1 LLANTHEQNMR
12 LRPYLVAFGFFLGP
26 SIAAAQTTTRDG
38 VQALLRGDYQTAARI
53 LRPLAED
60 APQPDPVA
68 QFFMATLYEAGN
80 GVARNGLRACGLYV
94 AAASPANPFMSQS
107 LRLALAFQEQ
117 SVPPLAQP
125 CAPFSADD
133 RGLPPTS
140 FDLAPDHRIAMDRS
154 GATISYRGKQAQTY
168 SEMGGAGW
176 VYLPPRHIELVVSR
190 PVAASRHF
198 IQLFIW
204 WPETSDRSVWSLGW
218 ILKEV
223 IGLEFLPVT
232 GDKRLL
238 TLTVPQPPASFDV
251 ESVADVR
258 VNANGEAEWVV
269 SPGPGSHS
277 AVIPF
282 RELR

>member
-1 LLANTHEQNMR
+1 MR
-12 LRPYLVAFGFFLGP
+12 LRPYLVGFGFFLGP
-26 SIAAAQTTTRDG
+26 IIAAAQTTTRDG
-38 VQALLRGDYQTAARI
+38 VQALLRGDYQAAARI
-53 LRPLAED
+53 LQPLAED
-60 APQPDPVA
+60 AAQPDPVA
-68 QFFMATLYEAGN
+68 QFFMATLYETGR
-80 GVARNGLRACGLYV
+80 GVARSGLRACGLYV
-94 AAASPANPFMSQS
+94 GAASPANPFMSQS
-107 LRLALAFQEQ
+107 LRLARAFQEQ

-140 FDLAPDHRIAMDRS
+140 FDLAPDHRITMDRS

-168 SEMGGAGW
+168 SEMGGGGW

-190 PVAASRHF
+190 PIAASRHF

-218 ILKEV
+218 VLKEV
-223 IGLEFLPVT
+223 VGLEFFPIT

-238 TLTVPQPPASFDV
+238 TLTVPQPPTSFDV

-282 RELR
+282 REPR